1 MQAQIFEKIY
11 KDYLSQ
17 ISGTD
22 FDAVAEKLL
31 IQVEGN
37 EAIIPFFGNS
47 YRVSAKGISDMS
59 GKKPDHSICVVLFKY
74 LLLCPGQEPKEDDWV
89 SYKDFRNAAPFAGAF
104 VNNAERPIAANFS
117 GRLDELR
124 KASQMLGGIPLKTEL
139 SYQLSMRF
147 DALPKVPLFLL
158 FNDADDDFPAQ
169 CKILFERR
177 AEKYLDMECLAMTGM
192 SLSVY
197 LKRA

>member
-31 IQVEGN
+31 IRVEEN
-37 EAIIPFFGNS
+37 EALIPFFGNS
-47 YRVSAKGISDMS
+47 YRVSAKGISDPS
-59 GKKPDHSICVVLFKY
+59 GKKPDHSVCVVLFKY
-74 LLLCPGQEPKEDDWV
+74 ILLCPEQEPKEDGWV

-124 KASQMLGGIPLKTEL
+124 KASQLLGGIPLKTEL

-147 DALPKVPLFLL
+147 DALPKVPLFSA
-158 FNDADDDFPAQ
+158 FQ
-169 CKILFERR
+169 RC
-177 AEKYLDMECLAMTGM
+177 G
-192 SLSVY
+192 
-197 LKRA
+197 